1 MVEVKKKR
9 PLGWMIYVAIN
20 ILDKTVVFE
29 ACSVKDDTVSGKVS
43 KMLFVASAAYLRS
56 RPLQTVGSNSH
67 KVVKRFLKCLHH
79 FCYLG
84 LFYTE

>member
-9 PLGWMIYVAIN
+9 PLEWMVYVTTIN

-29 ACSVKDDTVSGKVS
+29 ACSGKDDIVSGKVS

-56 RPLQTVGSNSH
+56 RPLQTVGSN
-67 KVVKRFLKCLHH
+67 
-79 FCYLG
+79 
-84 LFYTE
+84 

>member
-9 PLGWMIYVAIN
+9 PLGWMVYVTIN

-29 ACSVKDDTVSGKVS
+29 ACSGKDDIVSGKVS

-56 RPLQTVGSNSH
+56 RPLQTVGSN
-67 KVVKRFLKCLHH
+67 
-79 FCYLG
+79 
-84 LFYTE
+84 